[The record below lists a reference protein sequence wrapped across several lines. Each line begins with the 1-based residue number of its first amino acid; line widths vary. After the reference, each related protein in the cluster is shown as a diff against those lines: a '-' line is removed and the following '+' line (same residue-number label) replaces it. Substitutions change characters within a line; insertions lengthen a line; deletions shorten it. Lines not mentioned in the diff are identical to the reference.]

1 MRQRIATLDCAR
13 GMAILGIL
21 LLNINAFGLPK
32 AAYLNPAYHGLP
44 AAADAW
50 TWAVMDVLAQAK
62 FLTMFALLFGAGLQL
77 LLPRGKRW
85 IQARLSW
92 LLLFGLL
99 HAIFLWDGDILL
111 SYGLIGLVCWRM
123 IREATGT
130 RTLLLTGAL
139 LFALG
144 VGILVMFAFM
154 TNPNPGDFWQPGPA
168 SLQYEAFWKLQGG
181 EEAWRNRLDM
191 LSSTLLSVGAQYG
204 WELAGAM
211 LFGAGL
217 MRSGWLRGEFS
228 LRHYRGLALW
238 LITLSWLIQIPSVVM
253 QWQLGWDYR
262 WSGFL
267 LQAPR
272 EVGAALQS
280 IGYLALLYGF
290 WPTLSRWR
298 IAGWLAQI
306 GRMALSNYLLQTLI
320 CNTLFYT
327 LGLYDQF
334 TRLQLLAI
342 VPLVWLVNLLFSLI
356 WLRFFTQG
364 PIEWLWRRLTAL
376 AAGRPVEAAK
386 P

>member
-13 GMAILGIL
+13 GIAILGIL

-44 AAADAW
+44 STADAW
-50 TWAVMDVLAQAK
+50 TWAIMDVLAQAK

-111 SYGLIGLVCWRM
+111 SYGLIGLVCWRL

-130 RTLLLTGAL
+130 RTLLMTGAL
-139 LFALG
+139 LFFLG

-181 EEAWRNRLDM
+181 QEAWQNRLDM

-228 LRHYRGLALW
+228 LRHYRKLALW
-238 LITLSWLIQIPSVVM
+238 LITLSWLVQIPSVVI
-253 QWQLGWDYR
+253 QWHLGWDYR

-280 IGYLALLYGF
+280 IGYLALIYGF

-327 LGLYDQF
+327 FGLYDQF
-334 TRLQLLAI
+334 GRLQLLAI
-342 VPLVWLVNLLFSLI
+342 VPLVWLVNLLFSLL

-364 PIEWLWRRLTAL
+364 PMEWVWRRLTAL